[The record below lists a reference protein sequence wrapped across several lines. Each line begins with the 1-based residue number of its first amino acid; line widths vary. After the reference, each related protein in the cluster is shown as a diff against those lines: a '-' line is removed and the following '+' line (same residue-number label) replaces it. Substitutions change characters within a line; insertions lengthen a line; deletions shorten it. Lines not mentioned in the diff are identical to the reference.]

1 MKNFKFSLVLFFT
14 LIKSTFF
21 SHIYASDDYYHSIS
35 YQCYLAYQQN
45 EYDLR
50 LKEKRKWNNDPINR
64 MAYAKTYIS
73 SNNLFKIIL
82 TPRLLVNGF
91 EGNSFF
97 YDLEIKNISS
107 GDSILKHDG
116 LLTYNVSSNNPKY
129 IYGFFGRYINQ
140 RNRVYI
146 VDLSNLS
153 MKVINSKMKITKI
166 KLFENQDKLVMTKVH
181 STLDQLLSFGLIEKT
196 HKRFYNAKTG
206 RKC

>member
-1 MKNFKFSLVLFFT
+1 MKNFKFRLVLFFT

-21 SHIYASDDYYHSIS
+21 SHIYASNDYYHSMT
-35 YQCYLAYQQN
+35 YRWALQEQQIEN
-45 EYDLR
+45 NLR
-50 LKEKRKWNNDPINR
+50 CEEKRKWNNDPINR
-64 MAYAKTYIS
+64 IPEIFIS